1 MLYNKQ
7 NILQAARARRIA
19 KLSTTATTTTTA
31 TITTQSELM
40 EVLTSLKQRH
50 SNCAPQ
56 QKIIQELEKGI
67 IAHNT
72 LEDHYFFLDE
82 GLREK
87 LIDLIAI
94 ASFVTGSSF
103 VVENEKKFDLAKF
116 ILENFMEN

>member
-31 TITTQSELM
+31 TITTQSE
-40 EVLTSLKQRH
+40 
-50 SNCAPQ
+50 
-56 QKIIQELEKGI
+56 
-67 IAHNT
+67 
-72 LEDHYFFLDE
+72 
-82 GLREK
+82 
-87 LIDLIAI
+87 
-94 ASFVTGSSF
+94 VTGSSF